1 VNAMG
6 EVRVVDRG
14 AREIVV
20 FLSGDIDEQMTDA
33 LHAAV
38 AEVAEL
44 ESISGLSHAVVD
56 MHGVTTLA
64 EPGLAFLH
72 ELTQRGRRSGFEVSY
87 SAMSGPAH
95 RAVEAAGWSFV
106 ESSPPPS

>member
-1 VNAMG
+1 MG
-6 EVRVVDRG
+6 EVRVADRG

-20 FLSGDIDEQMTDA
+20 FLSGDIDDQMTDA

-56 MHGVTTLA
+56 MHGVTVLG
-64 EPGLAFLH
+64 EPGLTFLR
-72 ELTQRGRRSGFEVSY
+72 ELNERGRRSGFEISY

-95 RAVEAAGWSFV
+95 RAVEAAGWSFA
-106 ESSPPPS
+106 EPSPPLS